1 MAAGNELL
9 AKNTFGWIADLLNAR
24 NPVDGYT
31 AVNPTRWVDTRT
43 GAPLAEGGKL
53 AVTLAGTSQGG
64 VSIPANATGVVL
76 NVTATQPTG
85 VESYLT
91 VYPTP
96 SDPAA
101 SPPNSSNLN
110 FRAGGDVAN
119 AVTVTIGD
127 GGRVSF
133 FNNKGTTH
141 LLIDVVGYFQ
151 PTTGKRLTSTAP
163 SRILDTRNAIGSVR
177 SPIGEGESRVVQITG
192 GVVPNG
198 ANAVVLNVTASEGTR
213 GGYVSVVPGDQ
224 PAEPTTSSVN
234 FGPNTI
240 KANLVV
246 VPLASDGTIRVFN
259 KFGTTAAIADVLG
272 YYSDNGGTFAQ
283 LTPTRLLD
291 TRNGIGVGVAPLGA
305 NTSLEF
311 DVRGQGGVPAIARTV
326 ILNVTAASP
335 TNTSYLTV
343 YPNASS
349 RPDASNLNFTA
360 GAVVPNLVVANIGT
374 DGKVRIYNN
383 LGTVDVLADVVAWFN

>member
-1 MAAGNELL
+1 
-9 AKNTFGWIADLLNAR
+9 
-24 NPVDGYT
+24 
-31 AVNPTRWVDTRT
+31 
-43 GAPLAEGGKL
+43 
-53 AVTLAGTSQGG
+53 
-64 VSIPANATGVVL
+64 
-76 NVTATQPTG
+76 
-85 VESYLT
+85 

-119 AVTVTIGD
+119 AVAVTIGN
-127 GGRVSF
+127 GGRVTF

-163 SRILDTRNAIGSVR
+163 SRVLDTRNAIGSVR
-177 SPIGEGESRVVQITG
+177 APVGEGESRVVQITG
-192 GVVPNG
+192 GVVPTG

-224 PAEPTTSSVN
+224 AAEPTTSSVN

-240 KANLVV
+240 KANLVI
-246 VPLASDGTIRVFN
+246 VPLASDGSIRVFN
-259 KFGTTAAIADVLG
+259 KFGTTAVIADVLG

-283 LTPTRLLD
+283 LTPARILD
-291 TRNGIGVGVAPLGA
+291 TRNGIGVPVGKLGS

-311 DVRGQGGVPAIARTV
+311 DVRGQGGVPSIARTV

-343 YPNASS
+343 YPNANA
-349 RPDASNLNFTA
+349 RPEASNLNFTA
-360 GAVVPNLVVANIGT
+360 GDIVPNLVVANIGA